1 MAKQAYAEV
10 ISQFGHRILPR
21 HHPYTQFVTQ
31 VAQRLIRVA
40 GIDDTAWEFHVID
53 SPERNAFVLPGGKV
67 FVFTG
72 ILPIVENEDGMA
84 AVLGHE
90 ISHQI
95 ARHSAERLSFAKVL
109 LAAQLTLVL
118 FGLDPS
124 LFFNHMT
131 MNLMMLKPF
140 SRKCEKEADMMGLD
154 LMAQACFDPY
164 QAVEVWRRMEES
176 GTGRGIPQFA
186 STHPSHQNRVAYLQE
201 KVTTKER
208 KKKWG
213 VVGSDLIWFIL
224 FLFFRCHMPCRNGLK
239 VIALLK

>member
-1 MAKQAYAEV
+1 MAQQAYAEV
-10 ISQFGHRILPR
+10 MAQYGHRILPQY
-21 HHPYTQFVTQ
+21 HPYTRFVSR
-31 VAQRLIRVA
+31 VAKRLIRVS

-90 ISHQI
+90 ISHQV

-109 LAAQLTLVL
+109 LAMQLTLVL
-118 FGLDPS
+118 FGIDPS

-140 SRKCEKEADMMGLD
+140 SRKCEKEADTMGLE
-154 LMAQACFDPY
+154 LMAQACFDPHE
-164 QAVEVWRRMEES
+164 AVAVWRRMEDS
-176 GTGRGIPQFA
+176 GTGHGIPQFA
-186 STHPSHQNRVAYLQE
+186 STHPSHKNRVAYLQD
-201 KVTTKER
+201 KVR
-208 KKKWG
+208 
-213 VVGSDLIWFIL
+213 
-224 FLFFRCHMPCRNGLK
+224 
-239 VIALLK
+239 

>member
-1 MAKQAYAEV
+1 MHTHF
-10 ISQFGHRILPR
+10 SLS
-21 HHPYTQFVTQ
+21 
-31 VAQRLIRVA
+31 LS
-40 GIDDTAWEFHVID
+40 WC
-53 SPERNAFVLPGGKV
+53 SAFVLPGGKV

-140 SRKCEKEADMMGLD
+140 SRKCEKEADTMGLE
-154 LMAQACFDPY
+154 LMAQACFDPHE
-164 QAVEVWRRMEES
+164 AVAVWRRMEES
-176 GTGRGIPQFA
+176 GTGKGIPQFA
-186 STHPSHQNRVAYLQE
+186 STHPSHQNRVTYLQE
-201 KVTTKER
+201 KVSFAGGE
-208 KKKWG
+208 G
-213 VVGSDLIWFIL
+213 
-224 FLFFRCHMPCRNGLK
+224 GL
-239 VIALLK
+239 